1 MRRFLIVIVILVL
14 LAVAA
19 DRAAWWFA
27 QRSIAQEIQ
36 NAENLSERPDVTV
49 GGFPFL
55 TQALQGRYKQIDAK
69 LQDPDVEGGLK
80 IDNLAIQL
88 RGVRVTTS
96 DLINRRV
103 DEVPVDSASA
113 VATISFAAL
122 NAAAKDNLPD
132 TKSTV
137 EFSQGTGNSLAVKGN
152 YRSSGLK
159 AQLDL
164 QARLVAKDG
173 DLVVELAPETLDGLP
188 SLLRPQVKSLVA
200 KASRLPPLPLG
211 FKATKVN
218 IDSTGITVQA
228 AASALNLRASNLN
241 P

>member
-1 MRRFLIVIVILVL
+1 MRRFFILIVILVL

-27 QRSIAQEIQ
+27 ERSIAQEIQ
-36 NAENLSERPDVTV
+36 NTQNLSARPDVTV

-55 TQALQGRYKQIDAK
+55 TQALRGRYKEIDAD
-69 LQDPDVEGGLK
+69 LRDPDVEGGLK
-80 IDNLAIQL
+80 IDTLKITL
-88 RGVRVTTS
+88 RGVRVATG

-122 NAAAKDNLPD
+122 NAAAKENLPD

-137 EFSQGTGNSLAVKGN
+137 VFSQGTGNALAVKGS
-152 YRSSGLK
+152 YRSSVVN
-159 AQLDL
+159 AQLNL

-173 DLVVELAPETLDGLP
+173 DLVVELAPGTLDEVP
-188 SLLRPQVKSLVA
+188 SLVRPQVQSLVA
-200 KASRLPPLPLG
+200 RASRLPALPLG
-211 FKATKVN
+211 FQAKDVSVN
-218 IDSTGITVQA
+218 STGVTVRA
-228 AASALNLRASNLN
+228 TASALNLRASDLN